1 MIACLV
7 GASTQEQKVLAASV
21 LRKATAAPVLLVAT
35 DASEQQ
41 MVTAAPEQLEV
52 TAASEQLNAT
62 AASEQQKAIESVAD
76 ASIESWN
83 SWDRQAAG
91 IDKGTIFV
99 FGKPDPGC

>member
-1 MIACLV
+1 ML
-7 GASTQEQKVLAASV
+7 Q
-21 LRKATAAPVLLVAT
+21 VAT
-35 DASEQQ
+35 DASVQQ
-41 MVTAAPEQLEV
+41 MVTAASEQLEV